1 MNFRSDLL
9 RTFSVLLIA
18 SGLISCGNDDESS
31 AGDGPQLFTQL
42 TAEQTGVSFQNLLTE
57 GPNTNILMYE
67 YFFNGGGVAVGDF
80 NNDGLE
86 DLYFTSNM
94 SDNKLYINK
103 GDMKFQDVTS
113 LSGASGRPGPWKTG
127 VTTVDVNADGKLDIY
142 LCYSGALP
150 PEKRANQLFIN
161 QGNSSNGN
169 PTFIDMAAEYG
180 LASQGFSNQAYFF
193 DYDIDGDLDMVLLN
207 HNPKNLPILNE
218 VSTAQ
223 LLKKDDPEMGLRV
236 FKQTDGKFTDVTTQ
250 VGISGSALSYGLGL
264 GVSDLNNDGYSD
276 FYVSN
281 DYTVPDYLYINNGN
295 GTFTNQLQNSIGHTS
310 MFSMGNDIAD
320 INNDGSPDIFTLD
333 MLPEDNRR
341 QKLLLAPDNFG
352 KFDLNVRNG
361 FYYQYMRNMLQLNN
375 GNGTFSEVGQLAG
388 ISNTDWSW
396 SALWAD
402 YDNDGWKDLFVS
414 NGYFRDYTNLDF
426 IKYMNNFVEAKGRLV
441 REDVREMIE
450 KMPAS
455 NVVNY
460 VFKNNENGTFT
471 NKTNAWGLNLSS
483 NSNGAAY
490 ADLDNDGDLDL
501 VVNNINQPAFIFQN
515 EATSNYLQLKLE
527 GNAPNTLGIGAK
539 VEVFQNGKSQ
549 VLEQYI
555 ARGYLSSVSPVLQIG
570 LGNETTV
577 ETLVVTW
584 PSGKQQTLKNVK
596 ANQRLTV
603 KESEATEQKRTLNSS
618 NVMFEEIPS
627 PIVYENPKVPYR
639 DFDRQ
644 LLLINEF
651 SFSGPC
657 MTKGDVNGDGLE
669 DVFVG
674 GAAGQEGSLF
684 IQQAN
689 QQFKKQSVAAFTQ
702 DKASEDAAAA
712 IFDANG
718 DGNADVYVASG
729 GYHNFKPKD
738 PLLKNRLYLGDGK
751 GKFTKTPIVGSLESS
766 SCVAVADADGD
777 GNVDIFVGSRV
788 VPGKYPTEPLSTLL
802 LNDGEGNFTNTE
814 LPLGMVTDAVW
825 VDLNGDK
832 KQELVIVGEWEAIA
846 VYAFEKG
853 RFEEKTSVYFGK
865 NRYRGFWNKIAV
877 GDLNKD
883 GKPDLI
889 VGNQGLNTQLKASKK
904 EPAELYFKD
913 FDGNGSIDPILSF
926 YIQDKRYPYITKE
939 ELGQQMPSFNA
950 KYADYESF
958 SNVTTDDLFS
968 KSELKSAERLEVN
981 TLETICFLSNADGKF
996 DIIKLP
1002 VQAQYAP
1009 IHAISIMDVNNDG
1022 NQDVLLFGNN
1032 SHTKLRLGKH
1042 DANYGT
1048 LLLNNGKGV
1057 FRYVNQ
1063 TQSGFDILGDVRSV
1077 LEINNTLFLGINGG
1091 KLKAFKR

>member
-31 AGDGPQLFTQL
+31 ADDGPQLFTQL

-603 KESEATEQKRTLNSS
+603 KESEATEQKRTLNSP
-618 NVMFEEIPS
+618 NVMFEKIPS

-689 QQFKKQSVAAFTQ
+689 QQFKKQSVAAFAQ

-729 GYHNFKPKD
+729 GYHNFKDHD
-738 PLLKNRLYLGDGK
+738 PLFKDRLYLGDGK
-751 GKFTKTPIVGSLESS
+751 GNFSKTPIVGSLESS

-865 NRYRGFWNKIAV
+865 DRYRGFWNKIAV

>member
-31 AGDGPQLFTQL
+31 ADDGPQLFTQL

-555 ARGYLSSVSPVLQIG
+555 ARGYLSSV
-570 LGNETTV
+570 
-577 ETLVVTW
+577 
-584 PSGKQQTLKNVK
+584 
-596 ANQRLTV
+596 
-603 KESEATEQKRTLNSS
+603 
-618 NVMFEEIPS
+618 
-627 PIVYENPKVPYR
+627 
-639 DFDRQ
+639 
-644 LLLINEF
+644 
-651 SFSGPC
+651 
-657 MTKGDVNGDGLE
+657 
-669 DVFVG
+669 
-674 GAAGQEGSLF
+674 
-684 IQQAN
+684 
-689 QQFKKQSVAAFTQ
+689 
-702 DKASEDAAAA
+702 
-712 IFDANG
+712 
-718 DGNADVYVASG
+718 
-729 GYHNFKPKD
+729 
-738 PLLKNRLYLGDGK
+738 
-751 GKFTKTPIVGSLESS
+751 
-766 SCVAVADADGD
+766 
-777 GNVDIFVGSRV
+777 
-788 VPGKYPTEPLSTLL
+788 
-802 LNDGEGNFTNTE
+802 
-814 LPLGMVTDAVW
+814 
-825 VDLNGDK
+825 
-832 KQELVIVGEWEAIA
+832 
-846 VYAFEKG
+846 
-853 RFEEKTSVYFGK
+853 
-865 NRYRGFWNKIAV
+865 
-877 GDLNKD
+877 
-883 GKPDLI
+883 
-889 VGNQGLNTQLKASKK
+889 
-904 EPAELYFKD
+904 
-913 FDGNGSIDPILSF
+913 
-926 YIQDKRYPYITKE
+926 
-939 ELGQQMPSFNA
+939 
-950 KYADYESF
+950 
-958 SNVTTDDLFS
+958 
-968 KSELKSAERLEVN
+968 
-981 TLETICFLSNADGKF
+981 
-996 DIIKLP
+996 
-1002 VQAQYAP
+1002 
-1009 IHAISIMDVNNDG
+1009 
-1022 NQDVLLFGNN
+1022 
-1032 SHTKLRLGKH
+1032 
-1042 DANYGT
+1042 
-1048 LLLNNGKGV
+1048 
-1057 FRYVNQ
+1057 
-1063 TQSGFDILGDVRSV
+1063 
-1077 LEINNTLFLGINGG
+1077 
-1091 KLKAFKR
+1091 